1 MNRPMRRK
9 ERQMPTSSA
18 QELLTRAEYGVLS
31 TVAADGQPYGVPVSF
46 AYDGV
51 DAIYFHG
58 ALVGHKLDNLHHNPR
73 VCFTVVGYTQILPA
87 QFSTVYESVIAFGR
101 ADMLDDDK
109 KRHGLRLLAA
119 KYNPGDAA
127 AAEAYIE
134 RAFSATQV
142 VRIHIEQLTGKQRPA
157 S

>member
-9 ERQMPTSSA
+9 ERQMPTASA

-31 TVAADGQPYGVPVSF
+31 TVDTDGQPYGVPVSY
-46 AYDGV
+46 AYDGT

-58 ALVGHKLDNLHHNPR
+58 ALVGHKLDNLQHNPR
-73 VCFTVVGYTQILPA
+73 VCFTVVGYTQVLPA
-87 QFSTVYESVIAFGR
+87 QFSTIYESAIAFGH
-101 ADMLDDDK
+101 ASLLDGDE

-119 KYNPGDAA
+119 KYNPTDPQ

-142 VRIHIEQLTGKQRPA
+142 VRIHIDQLTGKQRPGG
-157 S
+157 